1 MTDNDEKNKEKKA
14 KKQKKQT
21 KKGKALALIA
31 GGKVLQVAG
40 KAMKATAKA
49 M

>member
-31 GGKVLQVAG
+31 GGKSNESDG
-40 KAMKATAKA
+40 
-49 M
+49 